1 MCVCVTLVR
10 IAKIRVVDIDI
21 GLSSPCIVMIKGP
34 WRKWNDLRRIHSKIE
49 IPSKFHSL
57 FVQCEEETNHT
68 FIPILQQVY
77 HNSSEVLAQMVE
89 SDYFGRLDM
98 ASVYYP
104 SRYEVEWFISR
115 TLVKLG
121 DAVRKSSLPTPV
133 SQNTVNLIED
143 LYLSGK

>member
-1 MCVCVTLVR
+1 
-10 IAKIRVVDIDI
+10 
-21 GLSSPCIVMIKGP
+21 
-34 WRKWNDLRRIHSKIE
+34 
-49 IPSKFHSL
+49 
-57 FVQCEEETNHT
+57 
-68 FIPILQQVY
+68 
-77 HNSSEVLAQMVE
+77 MVE

-133 SQNTVNLIED
+133 SQNTENLIED